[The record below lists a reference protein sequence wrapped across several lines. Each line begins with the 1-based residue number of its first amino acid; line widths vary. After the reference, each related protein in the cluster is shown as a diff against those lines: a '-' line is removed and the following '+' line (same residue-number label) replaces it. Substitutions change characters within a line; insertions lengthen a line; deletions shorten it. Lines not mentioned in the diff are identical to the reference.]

1 MKQLLKNRGA
11 WLFIGLVVVVPL
23 LIYLTLEYGIPKK
36 LSVYGKGP
44 LPDFVLKDQEGRRLT
59 QKDLEGKIV
68 VADFFFASC
77 TSICPKMSVN
87 MNKAQERFSGNK
99 DRVVFLSISV
109 DPERDTVEVLKD
121 YGRRYGADPRR
132 WLLATGD
139 RKQIY
144 DLAAAFLLGVAEAG
158 DGQFIHSDY
167 WVLVDA
173 KRRIRGYY
181 RGTEAASVK
190 EILRDI
196 KHLEREKTPS
206 S

>member
-1 MKQLLKNRGA
+1 MKNRVA
-11 WLFIGLVVVVPL
+11 WLFIGVVVVVPL
-23 LIYLTLEYGIPKK
+23 ALYLTLEHGIPKT
-36 LSVYGKGP
+36 LNVFGKGP
-44 LPDFVLKDQEGRRLT
+44 LPNFVLKDQLGRTLT
-59 QKDLEGKIV
+59 QKELEGKIV

-87 MNKAQERFSGNK
+87 MARAQERFSKYK
-99 DRVVFLSISV
+99 DKVLFLSISV
-109 DPERDTVEVLKD
+109 DPERDTVEVLSD
-121 YGRRYGADPRR
+121 YGRRYSADPKR

-167 WVLVDA
+167 WVLVDT

-196 KHLEREKTPS
+196 KNLDREKSPS